1 MASTWETL
9 KKRATPSK
17 SNQNVVMTAVDPG
30 GLTRKAANAVG
41 IRDVGLQNPLGG
53 AGSAGNKVAEAAK
66 AGAQTVA
73 NNVGSAVNSVA
84 SAASA
89 FNPMDIFGAAGFGG
103 LMDKMWARE
112 DKQKKEQAAQPE
124 KRLWLTPQDAENAM
138 NAPDRYSDAAQQSA
152 IDRRYQG
159 MASLAK
165 GQQNAASVGEQNAL
179 SRRLAAMGGL
189 NSGAGMKMLSQ
200 QQNLANRRAADQ
212 NTQLSIAQSQ
222 EKQAATTD
230 NQKLNETSR
239 QFDAEYKLNNQIAEK
254 NMQIADQIAKA
265 NNQGMIESLWN
276 GIFGTGHQMNNW

>member
-1 MASTWETL
+1 MSWL
-9 KKRATPSK
+9 SQRLTPPK
-17 SNQNVVMTAVDPG
+17 SVQKSISSNDIYKGVQNVG
-30 GLTRKAANAVG
+30 KAVG
-41 IRDVGLQNPLGG
+41 VKDVSMANPLGG
-53 AGSAGNKVAEAAK
+53 AN
-66 AGAQTVA
+66 
-73 NNVGSAVNSVA
+73 
-84 SAASA
+84 SAANQAVDKAKEGVQAVGGAVAGVAGA
-89 FNPMDIFGAAGFGG
+89 FNPMDMFGAGGFGG

-159 MASLAK
+159 MNTLAK
-165 GQQNAASVGEQNAL
+165 GQQNAASVGEQNVM

-222 EKQAATTD
+222 EKQAATSD

-265 NNQGMIESLWN
+265 NSQGMIESLWN
-276 GIFGTGHQMNNW
+276 GIFGTGHKMNNW